1 MDKEILFA
9 KFSKT
14 RKKEY
19 SIRTTIFQ
27 DSKGNLK
34 AEKKGDKHS
43 KDIIKGFVDSYKRI
57 DGISKEFSVVPVK
70 QVDEYTIE
78 FPFIQ
83 GPTLH
88 ELAVTAKNKEIFDA
102 VISRYIRLLD
112 SIPTKTTILDKD
124 FEKNFGKINKK
135 KEYLCLKEGILDF
148 NLANLIVD
156 NNDKVHFIDYEWCY
170 TFSIPKDY
178 ILFRALFVLYL
189 NTSLK
194 SFYTLEE
201 VLERYLEGKDNIKQ
215 FYSWEEHFSSSIVEK
230 DVFHKTYTLPSIQI
244 DIAEIHREMIN
255 RSEENEMLS
264 KNFEVEI
271 VKNEE
276 LKRKIERQKEELS
289 QKVRKVGEEKEEL
302 RKEVEEFRSFKKG
315 LIWKLLTIWRKYK
328 KYFTNTR
335 KQPHPKK

>member
-57 DGISKEFSVVPVK
+57 DGISKKFSVVPVK

-83 GPTLH
+83 GLTLH

-112 SIPTKTTILDKD
+112 SIPTETTTLD
-124 FEKNFGKINKK
+124 EKCEQMFGKIDKK
-135 KEYLCLKEGILDF
+135 KKYLCLKEGILDF
-148 NLANLIVD
+148 NLGNLIVD
-156 NNDKVHFIDYEWCY
+156 ENDKIHFIDYEWCY
-170 TFSIPKDY
+170 DFPIPRDFV
-178 ILFRALFVLYL
+178 LFRALLVLYT

-194 SFYTLEE
+194 SFYTIEEIFKKYLEE
-201 VLERYLEGKDNIKQ
+201 KDDIKQ
-215 FYSWEEHFSSSIVEK
+215 YYRWEEYFSKKIVEK
-230 DVFHKTYTLPSIQI
+230 NKCHQTYTIPSIRI
-244 DIAEIHREMIN
+244 DIAEMYKGIIE
-255 RSEENEMLS
+255 
-264 KNFEVEI
+264 KDT
-271 VKNEE
+271 
-276 LKRKIERQKEELS
+276 LKRRLEEER
-289 QKVRKVGEEKEEL
+289 EEKAL
-302 RKEVEEFRSFKKG
+302 LHKEVEEFQSFKKG
-315 LIWKLLTIWRKYK
+315 RIWQTLEKYRKIK
-328 KYFTNTR
+328 SKI
-335 KQPHPKK
+335 KEK